1 MMVSSTSAAYNL
13 TVRNT
18 ASGPYA
24 LKALTI
30 VVIVFLPLVVI
41 YQAWTYYVFRRRVSR
56 SDFQPAPA
64 PGTPPDGR
72 RPAAAPE
79 ATSPPSRHGP

>member
-1 MMVSSTSAAYNL
+1 MMVSSTSSAYNL

-18 ASGPYA
+18 ASGAYS
-24 LKALTI
+24 LTALTV

-56 SDFQPAPA
+56 SDFQPAPELS
-64 PGTPPDGR
+64 TPPDGR